1 MKCMQQNYSVRTWVI
16 ALFFGAIMA
25 SGASAAETTTPPTDA
40 DAKTKALE
48 ERVKQLEKRIA
59 DMEAYEAKG
68 LAMTPKRFDFQQDDF
83 NKMLDQMRK
92 QMMENGVPFGREMPV
107 PQTPGIMRHAR
118 KPALGV
124 GVDEVSDELKT
135 RFKNDVKEGTFVLS
149 VYPNSA
155 AEKAGVQIGDAIT
168 SFDGKPIANPKALI
182 DAVKNAAKGT
192 HELMLARHGEMLKLK
207 VDLAAQDAAALNENP
222 LLPGVGNGDKK
233 MRTEL
238 RVSALEM
245 TDSLANDLGLS
256 SDQKKKMSDILA
268 NHAKALTEE
277 FSKSNIAS
285 TNPGFGFSIT
295 ADLSEMAKK
304 HADNAAKEL
313 SGVLKDDQ
321 LQKWNDYR
329 ATHSSISFSQS
340 MQMGS
345 LGLDPRT
352 YGVEPLVEEEAE
364 TVKF

>member
-16 ALFFGAIMA
+16 AVLFGAIMA
-25 SGASAAETTTPPTDA
+25 SSVSAAEQSPPPNDA
-40 DAKTKALE
+40 DAKTKVLE

-59 DMEAYEAKG
+59 DMEANEAKG
-68 LAMTPKRFDFQQDDF
+68 LSSTPKRFNFQQDDF
-83 NKMLDQMRK
+83 NKMFDQMRK
-92 QMMENGVPFGREMPV
+92 QMMENSVPFGQDAPMPQV
-107 PQTPGIMRHAR
+107 PGIMRHAR

-135 RFKNDVKEGTFVLS
+135 RFKNDVKEGAFVLN
-149 VYPNSA
+149 VYPNST
-155 AEKAGVQIGDAIT
+155 AEKAGITVGDAIT
-168 SFDGKPIANPKALI
+168 SFDGKPIAHPKALI

-192 HELMLARHGEMLKLK
+192 HEIMLSRHGEILKFK
-207 VDLAAQDAAALNENP
+207 VELNSPDAAVLNENP

-238 RVSALEM
+238 KVSALEM
-245 TDSLANDLGLS
+245 TDALAKDLGLS
-256 SDQKKKMSDILA
+256 NDQKRKMSDILT
-268 NHAKALTEE
+268 NHAKALSEE
-277 FSKSNIAS
+277 FSKSNISA
-285 TNPGFGFSIT
+285 NHGFGFSIT
-295 ADLSEMAKK
+295 ADLSALATK

-313 SGVLKDDQ
+313 AGVLKDDQ
-321 LQKWNDYR
+321 LKKWNDYR

-345 LGLDPRT
+345 QQLDPRT
-352 YGVEPLVEEEAE
+352 HGVEPPAEKETE